1 MAGVS
6 GANTVSAS
14 YGAAQTNVALV
25 AAPPTGS
32 SIVVQWALL
41 SNGGTIG
48 ELKLLNGAVF
58 SAAITASSQANPTII
73 TCGVYVPTGT
83 QVTISGESTATPA
96 LNGTY
101 VATNVDG
108 TRFSIPVNV
117 TVAGTNGT
125 AANAAGTGAT
135 VLDMLLPVNGSAA
148 NAKSKRVP
156 SVLAPATPL
165 CFTSTSVTT
174 HRVNVGYTVE
184 RS

>member
-1 MAGVS
+1 MSGVS
-6 GANTVSAS
+6 GSNTVSAS

-25 AAPPTGS
+25 AAPAAGNC
-32 SIVVQWALL
+32 IVVQWAVV

-48 ELKLLNGAVF
+48 EVKLLNGAVF

-83 QVTISGESTATPA
+83 QVTISGESTATPP

-101 VATNVDG
+101 TATNVDG

-125 AANAAGTGAT
+125 AANAAGTGVT
-135 VLDMLLPVNGSAA
+135 ILDDLLAVNTPVYV
-148 NAKSKRVP
+148 KSKRCP
-156 SVLAPATPL
+156 SVLAAATPL
-165 CFTSTSVTT
+165 CFTSTSVST
-174 HRVNVGYTVE
+174 HRVNVGYTIE
-184 RS
+184 WS